1 MKGILFKE
9 EMFKAV
15 IEGQKTQ
22 TRRIVQ
28 DIKFKGERV
37 NLALCGSLIG
47 KGITEYTNFELS
59 DGRIFGLYP
68 RYRTGE
74 VVYLKEP
81 YIAWNHGPITY
92 KFQYFPGT
100 KDHPWKNKL
109 FMPEKYARYFIK
121 ITNVRCER
129 LQDITEQD
137 AIAEGITK
145 SELNSNNDCNG
156 YKAYW
161 NYLTKCFQE
170 GAINSYKTLWDSIN
184 VKWNR
189 KHDDYRG
196 LMFEDNPYVWVYKF
210 ELTQMPI

>member
-15 IEGQKTQ
+15 INGRKTQ

-47 KGITEYTNFELS
+47 KGITEYTNFELP
-59 DGRIFGLYP
+59 DGRIFGIYP

-100 KDHPWKNKL
+100 KDHPWQNKL
-109 FMPEKYARYFIK
+109 FMPEKYARYYIK
-121 ITNVRCER
+121 ITRVRCEH
-129 LQDITEQD
+129 LNNIVQKD
-137 AIAEGITK
+137 AIAEGIK
-145 SELNSNNDCNG
+145 YSNSPIGICCWDYRKGVGG
-156 YKAYW
+156 YNAM
-161 NYLTKCFQE
+161 TTPVS
-170 GAINSYKTLWDSIN
+170 SYKTLWESIN
-184 VKWNR
+184 GKDSW
-189 KHDDYRG
+189 KS
-196 LMFEDNPYVWVYKF
+196 NPFVWVYEF